1 MQGEFDPAGLTA
13 LVIDENAYSR
23 AISIDQLRSMG
34 FRGALGAP
42 DPRAAWDILLQSA
55 PHVVLI
61 EWFDAGT
68 ASLDFVRRV
77 RTSEESPDRAVPIL
91 VLTARSA
98 QASVEAAREA
108 GVNGFVR
115 KPISALALGKYV
127 GKAVARPGRFVA
139 TAAYV
144 GPCRRRRTP
153 SEYAGPWRRLD
164 DVAPSTNVPGDE
176 DVLDLKG
183 EIARARVAALASVV
197 GKLVAGDPAGARAV
211 YKAVQAL
218 VEAAEQ
224 IEDLCLAL
232 GAKEMARYLQAQG
245 ATDRLDPDVVNTHM
259 AALQQL
265 ASLPHAL
272 AGERDKV
279 AQSLKRMIDKKLRR
293 ASAA

>member
-1 MQGEFDPAGLTA
+1 MRGEFDPAGLSA

-23 AISIDQLRSMG
+23 AISIDQLRGMG

-42 DPRAAWDILLQSA
+42 DPRTAWDILLQSA
-55 PHVVLI
+55 PNVILI

-108 GVNGFVR
+108 GVNGFMR

-127 GKAVARPGRFVA
+127 GNAVARPGPFVA

-144 GPCRRRRTP
+144 GPCRRRRGV

-164 DVAPSTNVPGDE
+164 DVAPSANVPGDE
-176 DVLDLKG
+176 DVLDLKA

-211 YKAVQAL
+211 FKAVQAL

-224 IEDLCLAL
+224 IEDQCLVL

-245 ATDRLDPDVVNTHM
+245 ATDRLDPDVVNTHI

-293 ASAA
+293 AGAA